1 VSKIIS
7 KAENIRLVIFD
18 IDGVLTNGGL
28 QFDAEGREYKTF
40 NSLDGHGIRMLLE
53 CGIQAAVITGRQSR
67 MVDRRMDE
75 LGVKL
80 VFQGY
85 RDKRPAFVELLN
97 RTGFEKSQIAYMG
110 DDLPDLSI
118 MSQVGLAIAVQ
129 NAHTYVKQQADWTTE
144 ASGGAGAA
152 REAID
157 LILNAQ
163 NLLEAKQ
170 ASYLQ

>member
-1 VSKIIS
+1 MHKIIS

-18 IDGVLTNGGL
+18 IDGVLTDGGL
-28 QFDAEGREYKTF
+28 QFDAQGREYKTF

-67 MVDRRMDE
+67 MVDRRMDD

-97 RTGFEKSQIAYMG
+97 QTGLEKSQIAYLG
-110 DDLPDLSI
+110 DDLPDLSV
-118 MSQVGLAIAVQ
+118 MTQVGLAIAVQ
-129 NAHTYVKQQADWTTE
+129 NAHTFVKQQADWITE

-157 LILNAQ
+157 FILNAQ
-163 NLLEAKQ
+163 HLLEAKQ
-170 ASYLQ
+170 ASYMQ

>member
-1 VSKIIS
+1 MSDLNS
-7 KAENIRLVIFD
+7 KAQNIRLVIFD

-28 QFDAEGREYKTF
+28 QFDTEGREYKTF

-53 CGIQAAVITGRQSR
+53 CGIQVAVITGRQSR

-85 RDKRPAFVELLN
+85 RDKRPAFIELLN
-97 RTGFEKSQIAYMG
+97 QTGFEKAQVAYLG
-110 DDLPDLSI
+110 DDLPDLPV
-118 MSQVGLAIAVQ
+118 MTQVGLAIAVQ
-129 NAHTYVKQQADWTTE
+129 NAHSFVKQRADWITE